1 MSARSGTL
9 AQKNLAV
16 ESVKRKLDF
25 DDLGN
30 CRTEAEFP
38 RALTRRKKKGRRL
51 DFGETD
57 PSVLLR
63 CPGKCDC
70 SDCLTNVILR

>member
-1 MSARSGTL
+1 MSTRSGTL
-9 AQKNLAV
+9 AQKDLAV

-38 RALTRRKKKGRRL
+38 RALTWRKVKR
-51 DFGETD
+51 
-57 PSVLLR
+57 V
-63 CPGKCDC
+63 
-70 SDCLTNVILR
+70 VV

>member
-1 MSARSGTL
+1 MMSAPSGTL
-9 AQKNLAV
+9 AQKDLAV

-38 RALTRRKKKGRRL
+38 RALARRKMKGRRL

-70 SDCLTNVILR
+70 LTNVILR